1 MEPIYDMGHLANSE
15 SIDQSIAANS
25 ETFLMSNMVPQLP
38 GFNRA
43 IWKGLENKERR
54 MAEKYSEVWVV
65 TGPIYSEPM
74 KYIGRAPIPAA
85 FFKVFYYNGSVEAY
99 LLPHLELQTSGLQK
113 HRASVE
119 AVENAA
125 GLNL

>member
-1 MEPIYDMGHLANSE
+1 
-15 SIDQSIAANS
+15 
-25 ETFLMSNMVPQLP
+25 
-38 GFNRA
+38 
-43 IWKGLENKERR
+43 
-54 MAEKYSEVWVV
+54 MAEKYGEVWIV

-99 LLPHLELQTSGLQK
+99 LLPHLELQTSSLQK